1 MSVGMRIIDSL
12 GERRVER
19 QDFPLALG
27 GPGCALVVAASG
39 SVPIAWLGLHDDAL
53 FLQPEGSA
61 QLLHNGLPVQG
72 SVWLH
77 VGDVVT
83 TGNVTLRLRNVEGV
97 RTLVIE
103 DGGAG
108 NITAPPAIARG
119 EVVSGSSAGGFEP
132 IASTAYRAGQ
142 AAAQKA
148 RARSLLPM
156 LIGAAALMVMM
167 ILWFLATGVAVRIQV
182 RPADAKLT
190 VSGAWLTPRFG
201 DQLFVRPGRYTLS
214 AQAAGFRSQSVGF
227 TVNGQAGQLVAL
239 ELVKLPGELV
249 VELPASGSMSVEG
262 GGTFKVPGRV
272 GLPAGKHDLS
282 IEVPGYLPYRTSVVV
297 AGAGS
302 SQRLTPKLVANSA
315 QLSVSSEPAGAQV
328 LIDGKSVGVTPLAQT
343 LGAAT
348 HKLELRLAG
357 YKPWTVDVLVKAN
370 EPQAIGPVRLGLP
383 DATVQVRSNP
393 VGASVTVGGV
403 YRGSTPLRLTL
414 RPEVETT
421 VTVTQPGYQET
432 SRPVRPRPGASD
444 DLNVELAPILGK
456 IAIRVAPADAEVW
469 VDGARHGTGNQAL
482 SLTAVAHQIEVRKGG
497 YVTFSAA
504 VTPRPGF
511 DQAVEATLLTEAQ
524 QHLARIPTVV
534 RAHGTIELRLMPAG
548 RYTMGSS
555 RREPGRRA
563 NEGQRPVELRRLFYL
578 GVREISNAEFHAF
591 RPEHKSGIF
600 GGVTLNLDN
609 QPVVAV
615 SWQDA
620 AEYCNWLS
628 QRDGL
633 PLAYR
638 PEGGSLVPVMP
649 MNTGYRLPTEA
660 EWEWTARGTTAAH
673 RYPWGDAL
681 PIPANSGNYADV
693 TARTPLPEAIADY
706 DDGFLASAP
715 VGSFAASSL
724 GLYDLGGNVS
734 EWTTDFY
741 ATSYD
746 VEAVAVDPINAA
758 PGNQHAVR
766 GASWR
771 SASSADLRVAARA
784 AGSAPRD
791 DLGFRIARYAE

>member
-1 MSVGMRIIDSL
+1 MSVGMRIVDSL

-39 SVPIAWLGLHDDAL
+39 DAPIAWLGMHDDAL
-53 FLQPEGSA
+53 FLQPEGSG

-83 TGNVTLRLRNVEGV
+83 SGNVTLRLGNVEGT
-97 RTLVIE
+97 RTLVVE

-108 NITAPPAIARG
+108 NITAPPAVARS
-119 EVVSGSSAGGFEP
+119 EVVSGSSSGGYEP
-132 IASTAYRAGQ
+132 IASTAYRTSQ
-142 AAAQKA
+142 AATRKP
-148 RARSLLPM
+148 RTRNFLPV
-156 LIGAAALMVMM
+156 LIGAAALFVTL

-182 RPADAKLT
+182 RPHEARLT
-190 VSGAWLTPRFG
+190 VSGAWFTPRFG

-227 TVNGQAGQLVAL
+227 TVSGQAGQLVAL

-249 VELPASGSMSVEG
+249 VELPAAGSMSVEG
-262 GGTFKVPGRV
+262 GATFKVPGRL
-272 GLPAGKHDLS
+272 GLPAGKHNVS
-282 IEVPGYLPYRTSVVV
+282 IEVPGYLPYRTTVVV

-302 SQRLTPKLVANSA
+302 TQRLAPKLVANSA
-315 QLSVSSEPAGAQV
+315 QLTVSSEPAGAQV
-328 LIDGKSVGVTPLAQT
+328 LIDGKSAGVTPLVQT

-348 HKLELRLAG
+348 HHVELRLAG
-357 YKPWTVDVLVKAN
+357 FKPWAVDVLMKAN
-370 EPQAIGPVRLGLP
+370 EAQSVGPVRLGLP
-383 DATVQVRSNP
+383 DATLQVRSNP
-393 VGASVTVGGV
+393 AGASVTVGGV

-421 VTVTQPGYQET
+421 VTLAQPGYQEA

-444 DLNVELAPILGK
+444 ELNVELAPILGK
-456 IAIRVAPADAEVW
+456 IAVRVTPADAEVW
-469 VDGARHGTGNQAL
+469 VDGSSRGRGNQAL
-482 SLTAVAHQIEVRKGG
+482 SLTAVAHQIEVRRSG
-497 YVTFSAA
+497 YVTFSVA

-511 DQAVEATLLTEAQ
+511 DQAVEAALLTEAQ

-534 RAHGTIELRLMPAG
+534 RAQGTIELRLLPSG

-563 NEGQRPVELRRLFYL
+563 NEGQRPVELRRPFYL
-578 GVREISNAEFHAF
+578 GAREISNAEFHAF
-591 RPEHKSGIF
+591 RPEHKSGTF

-633 PLAYR
+633 PPAYR
-638 PEGGSLVPVMP
+638 PEGGALVPVTP
-649 MNTGYRLPTEA
+649 MTTGYRLPTEA
-660 EWEWTARGTTAAH
+660 EWEWAARGTTAAH

-681 PIPANSGNYADV
+681 PIRANSGNYADV
-693 TARTPLPEAIADY
+693 SARAPLPEASADY

-746 VEAVAVDPINAA
+746 VAAVTVDPMNPVA
-758 PGNQHAVR
+758 GNQHAVR

>member
-1 MSVGMRIIDSL
+1 MSVAMRIVDSL
-12 GERRVER
+12 GERRVAR

-39 SVPIAWLGLHDDAL
+39 AAPIAWLGLHDDAL
-53 FLQPEGSA
+53 FLQLVGA
-61 QLLHNGLPVQG
+61 GQLLHNGLPVQG

-97 RTLVIE
+97 RTLVVE

-108 NITAPPAIARG
+108 NITAPPTLARG
-119 EVVSGSSAGGFEP
+119 EVVSGSTAGGFEP
-132 IASTAYRAGQ
+132 IASTVYRTSQ
-142 AAAQKA
+142 AATHKP
-148 RARSLLPM
+148 RTRNLLPM

-227 TVNGQAGQLVAL
+227 MVSGQAGQLVTL

-249 VELPASGSMSVEG
+249 VELPAAGSMNIEG
-262 GGTFKVPGRV
+262 GATFKVPGRV
-272 GLPAGKHDLS
+272 GLPAGKHNLS
-282 IEVPGYLPYRTSVVV
+282 IEVPGYLPYRTTVVV

-315 QLSVSSEPAGAQV
+315 PLSVSSEPAGAQV

-348 HKLELRLAG
+348 HHVELRLAG
-357 YKPWTVDVLVKAN
+357 FKPWTVDVLVKAN
-370 EPQAIGPVRLGLP
+370 EPQTVGPVRLGLP
-383 DATVQVRSNP
+383 DASVQVRSNP
-393 VGASVTVGGV
+393 AGASVTVGGV

-421 VTVTQPGYQET
+421 VTVTQPGYQEA
-432 SRPVRPRPGASD
+432 SHPVRPRPGASD
-444 DLNVELAPILGK
+444 ELNIELVPILGK
-456 IAIRVAPADAEVW
+456 VAIRAMPADAEVW
-469 VDGARHGTGNQAL
+469 VDGARHGTGNQTL
-482 SLTAVAHQIEVRKGG
+482 SLTAVAHQIEVRKSG
-497 YVTFSAA
+497 YVTYSVA

-534 RAHGTIELRLMPAG
+534 RAHGTIELRLLPTG
-548 RYTMGSS
+548 RFTMGSS

-578 GVREISNAEFHAF
+578 GAREISNAEFHAF
-591 RPEHKSGIF
+591 RPEHKSGTF

-609 QPVVAV
+609 QPVAAV
-615 SWQDA
+615 GWQDA

-633 PLAYR
+633 PLAYH

-660 EWEWTARGTTAAH
+660 EWEWAARGTTAAH

-746 VEAVAVDPINAA
+746 AEAVVVDPVNPAA
-758 PGNQHAVR
+758 GNQHAVR

-771 SASSADLRVAARA
+771 SARSADLRVAARA

>member
-1 MSVGMRIIDSL
+1 MSVGMRIVDSL

-27 GPGCALVVAASG
+27 GPGCALVVAAARG
-39 SVPIAWLGLHDDAL
+39 APIAWLGLHDDAL
-53 FLQPEGSA
+53 FLQPETPGL
-61 QLLHNGLPVQG
+61 LLHNGLPVQG

-77 VGDVVT
+77 AGDVVT
-83 TGNVTLRLRNVEGV
+83 SGNVTLRLKNVEGT
-97 RTLVIE
+97 RTLVVE

-108 NITAPPAIARG
+108 NITAPPAIERG
-119 EVVSGSSAGGFEP
+119 EVVSGSTAGGFEA
-132 IASTAYRAGQ
+132 IASTTYRAGQ
-142 AAAQKA
+142 GVA
-148 RARSLLPM
+148 RKPRRRGHLPV
-156 LIGAAALMVMM
+156 LIGAAALLVTL

-182 RPADAKLT
+182 QPAGARLT

-214 AQAAGFRSQSVGF
+214 AQAPGFSSQSVRF
-227 TVNGQAGQLVAL
+227 TVSGQAGQIVAL
-239 ELVKLPGELV
+239 ELVKLPGALV
-249 VELPASGSMSVEG
+249 VELPAAGSMSVDAG
-262 GGTFKVPGRV
+262 AAFKVPGRV
-272 GLPAGKHDLS
+272 DLPAGQHALS
-282 IEVPGYLPYRTSVVV
+282 IEVPGYLPYRTAVVV

-302 SQRLTPKLVANSA
+302 SQRLAPKLVANSA
-315 QLSVSSEPAGAQV
+315 QLSVSSEPAGAQL
-328 LIDGKSVGVTPLAQT
+328 LIDGKPVGITPLAQT
-343 LGAAT
+343 LSAAT
-348 HKLELRLAG
+348 HHLELRLAG
-357 YKPWTVDVLVKAN
+357 FKPWSVDVLIRAN
-370 EPQAIGPVRLGLP
+370 QPQTIGPVRLGVP
-383 DATVQVRSNP
+383 DASLLVRSNP
-393 VGASVTVGGV
+393 AGAGVTVGGV
-403 YRGSTPLRLTL
+403 YRGITPVRLTL
-414 RPEVETT
+414 RPDVETT
-421 VTVTQPGYQET
+421 LAVTQPGYQDA
-432 SRPVRPRPGASD
+432 SRSVRPRPGASD
-444 DLNVELAPILGK
+444 ELDIELAPILGK
-456 IAIRVAPADAEVW
+456 IAVRVTPADAEVW
-469 VDGARHGTGNQAL
+469 VDGTNRGHGSQAL
-482 SLTAVAHQIEVRKGG
+482 SLTAVAHRIEVRKAG
-497 YVTFSAA
+497 YATFSVT

-524 QHLARIPTVV
+524 QHMARIPTVV
-534 RAHGTIELRLMPAG
+534 RTQGTIELRLLSPG
-548 RYTMGSS
+548 HYTMGSS

-563 NEGQRPVELRRLFYL
+563 NEGQRPVELRRPFYL
-578 GVREISNAEFHAF
+578 GVREISNAEFRAF

-600 GGVTLNLDN
+600 AGVSLNLDN

-628 QRDGL
+628 PRDGL

-638 PEGGSLVPVMP
+638 QEGGGLVPVAP

-660 EWEWTARGTTAAH
+660 EWEWAARGTSAAH

-681 PIPANSGNYADV
+681 PIRANSGNYADV
-693 TARTPLPEAIADY
+693 SARAPLPEASADY

-746 VEAVAVDPINAA
+746 VAAVAVDPMNPAA
-758 PGNQHAVR
+758 GNQHAVR